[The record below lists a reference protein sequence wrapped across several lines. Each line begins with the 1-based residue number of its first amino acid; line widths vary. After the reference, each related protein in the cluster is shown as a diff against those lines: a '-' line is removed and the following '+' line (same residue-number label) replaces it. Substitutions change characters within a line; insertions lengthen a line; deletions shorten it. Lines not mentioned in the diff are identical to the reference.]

1 MSKTTFPNKPSANV
15 QLSEAPDADSP
26 STSSELVQVP
36 MTPFWLLDAG
46 QAKKLGKQSAG
57 LLTYHVLANHGR
69 SDVLIAVTAN
79 DGGGFF
85 SRERVNFRAIETCL
99 EKYKSGLPFVSKA
112 LKEAFISKSANN
124 AGFMAAVLRSLG
136 LLGPALEAS
145 AQHVMVG
152 DWPAWQQK
160 MLAETGTPIELP
172 AEINAEKL
180 VEAAPAAGHKEHKQT
195 LGIPAKK
202 SQ

>member
-15 QLSEAPDADSP
+15 QSSEAPDADSP
-26 STSSELVQVP
+26 STSSELVQAP
-36 MTPFWLLDAG
+36 MTPFRLLDAG
-46 QAKKLGKQSAG
+46 QAKKLGQQSAG
-57 LLTYHVLANHGR
+57 LLSYHVLADHGR
-69 SDVLIAVTAN
+69 SEVLIAVTAN

-85 SRERVNFRAIETCL
+85 SRERVNFRTIETCL

-152 DWPAWQQK
+152 DWPVWQQK

-172 AEINAEKL
+172 AEIDAGKL
-180 VEAAPAAGHKEHKQT
+180 VEAAPAAGNKEHKQT